1 MNILIENLGDVFTV
15 FFLSMLPITEL
26 QGGITYGL
34 TILNM
39 HPIPACLAGI
49 AGSTTSAMLLI
60 SFLEPCTK
68 WLRQQSKLFDRF
80 FHWLFERTRIKYS
93 ESMSRLG
100 HFALFGYIALPTPGS
115 GAWTGALIAH
125 LFGIPLKKSLPILG
139 LGLISTGLIVTFGV
153 EGLLLL
159 FKGRI

>member
-1 MNILIENLGDVFTV
+1 MSFFLQNLSDLFTV

-34 TILNM
+34 TVLHM
-39 HPIPACLAGI
+39 SPLLACIAGI
-49 AGSTTSAMLLI
+49 LGSTTSAMLLI
-60 SFLEPCTK
+60 AFLEPCTK
-68 WLRQQSKLFDRF
+68 WLRKHFKIFDRF
-80 FHWLFERTRIKYS
+80 FAWLFERTRAKYS
-93 ESMSRLG
+93 ESMSQLG
-100 HFALFGYIALPTPGS
+100 HFALFGYIAIPTPGS

-139 LGLISTGLIVTFGV
+139 LGLICTGLIVTFGV

-159 FKGRI
+159 FRA